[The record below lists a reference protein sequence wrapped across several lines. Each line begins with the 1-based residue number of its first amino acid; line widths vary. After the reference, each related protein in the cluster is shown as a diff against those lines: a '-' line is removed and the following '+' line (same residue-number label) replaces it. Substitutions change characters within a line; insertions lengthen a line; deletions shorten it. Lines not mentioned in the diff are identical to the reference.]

1 MKFEIIDVQT
11 RNITIELENEYAFE
25 MDKEVAAFVDGKKVG
40 DFKRNVICVD
50 CLEPGKEYEIKVADS
65 EGIEASKKARTKE
78 ETVLFDVKQFGAA
91 GDGKKNDTAAIQA
104 AISACPAGGTVYFR
118 QGAYLSGPLFLKSN
132 INIWLDDGA
141 VLTGDPDREHYPIL
155 PGMTL
160 STDEKSEYNLGTW
173 EGNPLSCFAS
183 LITGIEVENVS
194 IFGKGMIDGNAGAGD
209 WWVDAKKKRT
219 AWRPRIIFLKGC
231 KNITL
236 QGITVC
242 SSPSWTIHPYYS
254 DGVNI
259 IGLKILNPDNSPN
272 TDGIDPESCS
282 DVKIIGTNISVGDD
296 CIAIKSGKYY
306 MALNH
311 YKKTENVVVRNCR
324 LNRGHGSVTVGSEC
338 SGGVSGVRV
347 SRCIFDST
355 DRGLRIKTRRG
366 RGERSVLED
375 IVFED
380 IEMKGVRMPFTVN
393 MFYFCDPDGH
403 SDYCQSK
410 EALEVNE
417 MTPCIKGITARNIKC
432 SDVDVSLLAVYGL
445 PEAKVNEI
453 TLENIT
459 AEFKPENDRTPE
471 VPVMMDGLDK
481 MSGKGILARNVKKL
495 VIKNTIIRGSADSEA
510 DIEDTDIKD
519 IENLRYE

>member
-194 IFGKGMIDGNAGAGD
+194 IFGKGMIDGNAGAG
-209 WWVDAKKKRT
+209 
-219 AWRPRIIFLKGC
+219 
-231 KNITL
+231 L
-236 QGITVC
+236 QEHN
-242 SSPSWTIHPYYS
+242 PSGDH
-254 DGVNI
+254 
-259 IGLKILNPDNSPN
+259 GLQLAFMDN
-272 TDGIDPESCS
+272 T
-282 DVKIIGTNISVGDD
+282 
-296 CIAIKSGKYY
+296 
-306 MALNH
+306 
-311 YKKTENVVVRNCR
+311 
-324 LNRGHGSVTVGSEC
+324 
-338 SGGVSGVRV
+338 
-347 SRCIFDST
+347 
-355 DRGLRIKTRRG
+355 
-366 RGERSVLED
+366 
-375 IVFED
+375 
-380 IEMKGVRMPFTVN
+380 
-393 MFYFCDPDGH
+393 
-403 SDYCQSK
+403 
-410 EALEVNE
+410 
-417 MTPCIKGITARNIKC
+417 
-432 SDVDVSLLAVYGL
+432 SLLLGWC
-445 PEAKVNEI
+445 EHH
-453 TLENIT
+453 
-459 AEFKPENDRTPE
+459 RT
-471 VPVMMDGLDK
+471 
-481 MSGKGILARNVKKL
+481 
-495 VIKNTIIRGSADSEA
+495 
-510 DIEDTDIKD
+510 
-519 IENLRYE
+519 